1 MLVTLRVQ
9 SLNRK
14 EISPNV
20 NMEREN
26 IQFCWI
32 KELINPDFS
41 FNYAESTV
49 TKRKTEKL
57 PTELPTA
64 RQGKYQLSSIILR
77 KQKRYLRVNA
87 VGMDDIKK
95 KFSVLLH
102 KENVVYICAQNLHVA
117 FYRYWYINNIKKF
130 PMLCM

>member
-1 MLVTLRVQ
+1 
-9 SLNRK
+9 
-14 EISPNV
+14 
-20 NMEREN
+20 MEREN

-32 KELINPDFS
+32 KKLINPDFS

-77 KQKRYLRVNA
+77 KQKRHLRVNA
-87 VGMDDIKK
+87 VGMDDKK
-95 KFSVLLH
+95 KNSV
-102 KENVVYICAQNLHVA
+102 Y
-117 FYRYWYINNIKKF
+117 FYTKQ
-130 PMLCM
+130 M